1 MRIKRLKTSFKEV
14 CFKQLYMERSIFKGV
29 GVALVTPFTEN
40 GAIDF
45 AAVAKIVDNL
55 VEGGVDYILVLGT
68 TGETPTLT
76 SDERKALIRFVRER
90 VAGRT
95 HLMVGVGGNCTRD
108 VVATLRSWDLSGY
121 DAVLSVNPYYN
132 KPNQEGLY
140 QHFKAI
146 AEASPLPIMLYNIPG
161 RTGVNMTPET
171 IARIAADC
179 DNVIGVK
186 EASGDLAQMA
196 RIRELLPSDFLL
208 ISGDDGLTVEII
220 KLGGDG
226 VISVLANAYPAE
238 SKEFVRLAE
247 NGDFE
252 EADAKLKAFDGIIEA
267 LFEEGNPVGIKT
279 LLHAK
284 AICTNTMRLP
294 LVSGSDKLL
303 AKIETLIAEYEK

>member
-1 MRIKRLKTSFKEV
+1 MYFHGL
-14 CFKQLYMERSIFKGV
+14 

-40 GAIDF
+40 GAVDF

-76 SDERKALIRFVRER
+76 TDERKALIRFVRER
-90 VAGRT
+90 VAGRVQ
-95 HLMVGVGGNCTRD
+95 LMVGVGGNCTRD
-108 VVATLRSWDLSGY
+108 VVATLRTWDLSGY

-171 IARIAADC
+171 IARLAKDC
-179 DNVIGVK
+179 PNILGVK
-186 EASGDLAQMA
+186 EASGNLEQME
-196 RIRELLPSDFLL
+196 RIKALTPSDFLL
-208 ISGDDGLTVEII
+208 ISGDDGLTVEVI
-220 KLGGDG
+220 KRGGVG

-238 SKEFVRLAE
+238 TKEVVSLALL
-247 NGDFE
+247 NKME
-252 EADAKLKAFDGIIEA
+252 EAEQKLQALDDIISA

-279 LLHAK
+279 ALHLK
-284 AICTNTMRLP
+284 GICSNTMRLP
-294 LVSGSDKLL
+294 LVSGSEALQ
-303 AKIETLIAEYEK
+303 AKMKNLIAEYEK

>member
-1 MRIKRLKTSFKEV
+1 MNRD
-14 CFKQLYMERSIFKGV
+14 IFKGL
-29 GVALVTPFTEN
+29 GAALITPFMEN

-45 AAVAKIVDNL
+45 AAVARVVDNL
-55 VEGGVDYILVLGT
+55 IAGGVDYILVLGT

-76 SDERKALIRFVRER
+76 KDERKALIRFVRER
-90 VAGRT
+90 VAGRV
-95 HLMVGVGGNCTRD
+95 HLMVGVGGNCTHD
-108 VVATLRSWDLSGY
+108 VIATLRTWDLSGY

-146 AEASPLPIMLYNIPG
+146 AEASPLPVMLYNIPG

-179 DNVIGVK
+179 ENVIGVK

-196 RIRELLPSDFLL
+196 KIKELLPSDFLL
-208 ISGDDGLTVEII
+208 VSGDDGLTVEIV

-238 SKEFVRLAE
+238 TKEFVRLAME
-247 NGDFE
+247 GNTE
-252 EADAKLKAFDGIIEA
+252 EADAKLKAFDGIISA

-284 AICTNTMRLP
+284 EICTNTMRLP
-294 LVSGSDKLL
+294 LVSGSENLL
-303 AKIETLIAEYEK
+303 AKIKVLIAEYEK

>member
-1 MRIKRLKTSFKEV
+1 MTSFKEV
-14 CFKQLYMERSIFKGV
+14 CFKQLDMEKTIFKGV
-29 GVALVTPFTEN
+29 GVALVTPFMEN

-90 VAGRT
+90 VAGRVR
-95 HLMVGVGGNCTRD
+95 LMVGVGGNCTRD
-108 VVATLRSWDLSGY
+108 VVTTLRTWDLSGY

-146 AEASPLPIMLYNIPG
+146 AEASPLPVMLYNIPG
-161 RTGVNMTPET
+161 RTGVNMAPET
-171 IARIAADC
+171 IARLANDFSNI
-179 DNVIGVK
+179 IGVK
-186 EASGDLAQMA
+186 EASGNLEQMERVKA
-196 RIRELLPSDFLL
+196 LTPNDFLL
-208 ISGDDGLTVEII
+208 ISGDDGLTVEVI
-220 KLGGDG
+220 KRGGVG

-238 SKEFVRLAE
+238 TVEFVRLALE
-247 NGDFE
+247 GNIE
-252 EADAKLKAFDGIIEA
+252 TAAEKLNSLDNIISA

-279 LLHAK
+279 ALCLK
-284 AICTNTMRLP
+284 GVCSNTTRLP
-294 LVSGSDKLL
+294 LVSGSAMLQDKM
-303 AKIETLIAEYEK
+303 KNLIAEYEK

>member
-1 MRIKRLKTSFKEV
+1 MNRD
-14 CFKQLYMERSIFKGV
+14 IFKGL
-29 GVALVTPFTEN
+29 GVALVTPFMEN
-40 GAIDF
+40 GAVDF
-45 AAVAKIVDNL
+45 ATMARIVDNL

-76 SDERKALIRFVRER
+76 KDERKALIRFVRER
-90 VAGRT
+90 VAGRV
-95 HLMVGVGGNCTRD
+95 HLMVGVGGNCTHD
-108 VVATLRSWDLSGY
+108 VVTTLRTWDLSGY

-171 IARIAADC
+171 IARIANDC
-179 DNVIGVK
+179 ENVIGVK
-186 EASGDLAQMA
+186 EASGDFAQMA
-196 RIRELLPSDFLL
+196 KIKELLPSDFLL
-208 ISGDDGLTVEII
+208 ISGDDGLTVEIV

-238 SKEFVRLAE
+238 TKEFVDLALE
-247 NGDFE
+247 GEFE
-252 EADAKLKAFDGIIEA
+252 EADKRLHAFDDIISA

-279 LLHAK
+279 RLHAK
-284 AICTNTMRLP
+284 GVSCATMRLP
-294 LVSGSDKLL
+294 LVSGSEGL
-303 AKIETLIAEYEK
+303 ATKMKTLIAEYEK

>member
-1 MRIKRLKTSFKEV
+1 MIYDMNRD
-14 CFKQLYMERSIFKGV
+14 IFKGL
-29 GVALVTPFTEN
+29 GVALITPFMEN

-45 AAVAKIVDNL
+45 AAVARVVDNL
-55 VEGGVDYILVLGT
+55 IAGGVDYILVLGT

-76 SDERKALIRFVRER
+76 KDERKALIRFVRER
-90 VAGRT
+90 VAGRV
-95 HLMVGVGGNCTRD
+95 HLMVGVGGNCTHD
-108 VVATLRSWDLSGY
+108 VIATLRTWDLSGY
-121 DAVLSVNPYYN
+121 DAILSVNPYYN

-146 AEASPLPIMLYNIPG
+146 AEASPLPVMLYNIPG

-179 DNVIGVK
+179 ENVIGVK

-196 RIRELLPSDFLL
+196 KIKELLPSDFLL
-208 ISGDDGLTVEII
+208 VSGDDGLTVEIV

-238 SKEFVRLAE
+238 TKEFVRLAME
-247 NGDFE
+247 GNTE
-252 EADAKLKAFDGIIEA
+252 EADAKLKTFDGIISA

-284 AICTNTMRLP
+284 EICTNTMRLP
-294 LVSGSDKLL
+294 LVSGSENLL
-303 AKIETLIAEYEK
+303 AKTKVLIAEYEK

>member
-1 MRIKRLKTSFKEV
+1 MNRD
-14 CFKQLYMERSIFKGV
+14 IFKGL

-45 AAVAKIVDNL
+45 AALAKIVDEI
-55 VEGGVDYILVLGT
+55 VAGGVDYIVVLGT

-76 SDERKALIRFVRER
+76 TDERKALMRFVRDR
-90 VAGRT
+90 VAGRVA
-95 HLMVGVGGNCTRD
+95 LMVGVGGNCPRD
-108 VVATLRSWDLSGY
+108 VVATLKMWDLSGY
-121 DAVLSVNPYYN
+121 QAILSVNPYYN

-179 DNVIGVK
+179 NNVIGVK
-186 EASGDLAQMA
+186 EASGDLAQMERVKA
-196 RIRELLPSDFLL
+196 ATPSDFLL
-208 ISGDDGLTVEII
+208 ISGDDGLTVEVI
-220 KLGGDG
+220 KRGGVG

-238 SKEFVRLAE
+238 TAEVVKLAL
-247 NGDFE
+247 NGNIA
-252 EADAKLKAFDGIIEA
+252 EAEQKLAALDAIVSS

-279 LLHAK
+279 ALYLK
-284 AICTNTMRLP
+284 GVCTNTMRLP
-294 LVSGSDKLL
+294 LVSGSATLQDKM
-303 AKIETLIAEYEK
+303 KNLIAEYEK